1 MKVGIFTDTY
11 KPQINGVVTS
21 VCLME
26 QKLREN
32 GHEPYIFTVTHPD
45 VRPLKDPDNVF
56 RISSV
61 KFWGNTEHRIA
72 KLYSQKMLHKVK
84 DLDIDIIHSHAP
96 FSLGIMG
103 HLIARRLGIPEVHTY
118 HTMLSDYTH
127 YIKFGHLMPK
137 EAAEN
142 YSRVFCNRVDAV
154 IVPTPKVYEALK
166 NYGVKKPMYVIPTGI
181 DLPQF
186 LKKVP
191 ENELELI
198 RKNLNILPDDKL
210 LIFVGRIA
218 KEKSIDKLIHYH
230 KALSNKD
237 PKFKLLIVGG
247 GDYLDELK
255 SLVESLSLSNKVLF
269 AGKSRYEELP
279 HYYQIAKCFVTAST
293 SETQGLVVLEAA
305 ASGLPVVAINDES
318 YNTVL
323 FEGQNGLYYHTEDE
337 YIAALEKLFAN
348 PEAMKVMGTKSLEIA
363 DSFSSDNFYNR
374 IMNVY
379 TEAIA
384 NYKKK

>member
-26 QKLREN
+26 QKLKEN

-45 VRPLKDPDNVF
+45 VHPSKDADNIF

-72 KLYSQKMLHKVK
+72 KLYSQKMLQKVK
-84 DLDIDIIHSHAP
+84 ELDIDIIHSHAP

-142 YSRVFCNRVDAV
+142 YSRVFCNKVDAV
-154 IVPTPKVYEALK
+154 IVPTPKVYEALI

-186 LKKVP
+186 LGKVP
-191 ENELELI
+191 EMELEQV
-198 RKNLNILPDDKL
+198 RKKFDILPDDKL

-230 KALSNKD
+230 KTLTNKD
-237 PKFKLLIVGG
+237 PRYKLLIVGS
-247 GDYLDELK
+247 GDYLAELK
-255 SLVESLSLSNKVLF
+255 SLVESLGLTNKVIF
-269 AGKSRYEELP
+269 AGKCRYENLP

-305 ASGLPVVAINDES
+305 ASGLPIVAINDES
-318 YNTVL
+318 YYPVV
-323 FEGQNGLYYHTEDE
+323 FEGQNGLYYHTENE
-337 YIAALEKLFAN
+337 YIDALEKLFAH
-348 PEAMKVMGTKSLEIA
+348 PEAMKIMGAKSLEIA

-384 NYKKK
+384 NYKNK